1 MATAPEHTG
10 LGRLED
16 FISFAKTGARISA
29 TVELNKQHVSQKV
42 HPGNSEEMH
51 SEVEMYLLTADFAF
65 KISSDSRKVTKVYL
79 IGALAESMD
88 DSRVQ
93 VNIANA
99 RLKEDY
105 KRLKSVNIDFEE
117 KLF

>member
-1 MATAPEHTG
+1 MAITTEQTG

-16 FISFAKTGARISA
+16 FISFAKTGTKIAA
-29 TVELNKQHVSQKV
+29 AVNLHKHAVSQKV

-51 SEVEMYLLTADFAF
+51 SEIDMYLLTGDFKF
-65 KISSDSRKVTKVYL
+65 KLGGDNRTVTKVYL
-79 IGALAESMD
+79 IGSPAESID
-88 DSRVQ
+88 ESKVQ

-105 KRLKSVNIDFEE
+105 KRLKDVNIMIEE
-117 KLF
+117 KFF

>member
-1 MATAPEHTG
+1 MVTAAEQTG

-16 FISFAKTGARISA
+16 FISFAKTGAKISA
-29 TVELNKQHVSQKV
+29 TVELHKQSVSQKV
-42 HPGNSEEMH
+42 HPGNNEEMH
-51 SEVEMYLLTADFAF
+51 REVDMYLLTSDFTF
-65 KISSDSRKVTKVYL
+65 KIGNDSRKVTKVYL
-79 IGALAESMD
+79 IGASTESVD

-105 KRLKSVNIDFEE
+105 KRLNSVNIAIEE
-117 KLF
+117 KFY